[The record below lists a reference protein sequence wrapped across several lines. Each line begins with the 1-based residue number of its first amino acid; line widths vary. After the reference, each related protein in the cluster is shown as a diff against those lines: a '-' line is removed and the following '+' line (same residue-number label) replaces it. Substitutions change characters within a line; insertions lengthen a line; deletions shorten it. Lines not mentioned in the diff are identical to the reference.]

1 MWDTSRPAALRAS
14 AATRC
19 YEEPGKE
26 DAEMRKLAVVTG
38 VAVLLLSVAALAAP
52 ATLAADMFLK
62 IEGVDGGAQNK
73 DHRGWIKVITFEWDL
88 TAAQEAASG
97 QSTGRREHQ
106 PLVAVIAVDESTPK
120 LAKILQGADK
130 IDTVLVDVYRP
141 DGSYMGFAL
150 HEVRILG
157 VAQRESDDKNG
168 GRSLQEVSFGY
179 ERIEWSKR

>member
-1 MWDTSRPAALRAS
+1 
-14 AATRC
+14 
-19 YEEPGKE
+19 
-26 DAEMRKLAVVTG
+26 MRKLAVVTG
-38 VAVLLLSVAALAAP
+38 VGVLLLSVAALAAP

-73 DHRGWIKVITFEWDL
+73 DHRGWIKVISFEWDL

-97 QSTGRREHQ
+97 QSAGRREHQ
-106 PLVAVIAVDESTPK
+106 TLVVVMAVDKGSPT
-120 LAKILQGADK
+120 LIRSLQEANK

-141 DGSYMGFAL
+141 DGSYMEFAL

-157 VAQRESDDKNG
+157 VTQRGSDDENG
-168 GRSLQEVSFGY
+168 GRSLEEVSFGY